1 MTGGD
6 RKDPGKHMNK
16 ENGLRMS
23 RHYIQKIGTAIL
35 AATMAAGMIPA
46 QVFAAE
52 DNNPTEK
59 TETVYTVL
67 NPDGSVNSTVVSAW
81 LHDDDGLHNVK
92 EDLKLKNVENVKG
105 DDKPSVSGETY
116 TWNSSEKDIWYKGDA
131 TKELPVSVLIDYTL
145 DGKDIKAE
153 DLAGKS
159 GKLGIRIRFTNNVG
173 KQVQLNGKTVT
184 VHPSFLAGGMMD
196 MDAENCKNVKCAQGK
211 IVSDGTNEF
220 LAFAAVPGLEETMQ
234 QAGLSDMAKELDIS
248 DEIEITAD
256 VKEYDP
262 SGLMM
267 AMTNDL
273 DLEEIPQLGSVS
285 ELTGGVKQLYDA
297 SLQLEDG
304 SKQLYD
310 GTSQLKAGIQPL
322 TSALPQISQL
332 GDAATQLHNGTS
344 TLKAGLLAYT
354 AGEEQLAAGTKQ
366 LYGITDGI
374 GQVQSSVSSTD
385 GSVMTLKKGSESL
398 AAGLKQLQGSV
409 DQLDAAGVNQLLAD
423 AKTQLEGM
431 QQTVAKDRQV
441 LTGLQTSMSSASAS
455 MTQLQQAM
463 PQFEAAVQDAAG
475 QMQTIA
481 GTIAADNQMIAD
493 SQTQLTA
500 AKTSVTNQIDA
511 SIQALTDAKAAVAQ
525 SAAATD
531 ASSQQAASETN
542 ASIQQAVAA
551 ANAELPADK
560 QITVNAAATAATA
573 QVDTTQIDAQ
583 IAALQQAK
591 ADVAAVQDL
600 NSLKALDGTQLMAD
614 LQGIQKTLE
623 KVGQTLTP
631 MAGQL
636 TDAGKALDG
645 LDADLTASIQTLDG
659 MQQQMQGMKLPENI
673 DALKAGVAQLSA
685 GADSLNTGVAALET
699 GLAQLQTQSKAALDQ
714 VNAGADQLTGNNA
727 ALVAGATQLDDGTAQ
742 LEGQKGRLSEL
753 GSGMSQLTS
762 AVDQL
767 NSGARQLYDGNQEF
781 VSSGTKKLNDSVNVA
796 AGDLEVFKKLA
807 GDVRDLNAE
816 YEVFAGAPKDAET
829 RTMYVFRTQEIQSDK
844 KADDGNQPAG
854 SKDKTADKEADK

>member
-1 MTGGD
+1 M
-6 RKDPGKHMNK
+6 
-16 ENGLRMS
+16 
-23 RHYIQKIGTAIL
+23 
-35 AATMAAGMIPA
+35 
-46 QVFAAE
+46 
-52 DNNPTEK
+52 
-59 TETVYTVL
+59 
-67 NPDGSVNSTVVSAW
+67 
-81 LHDDDGLHNVK
+81 
-92 EDLKLKNVENVKG
+92 
-105 DDKPSVSGETY
+105 
-116 TWNSSEKDIWYKGDA
+116 
-131 TKELPVSVLIDYTL
+131 
-145 DGKDIKAE
+145 
-153 DLAGKS
+153 
-159 GKLGIRIRFTNNVG
+159 
-173 KQVQLNGKTVT
+173 
-184 VHPSFLAGGMMD
+184 
-196 MDAENCKNVKCAQGK
+196 
-211 IVSDGTNEF
+211 
-220 LAFAAVPGLEETMQ
+220 
-234 QAGLSDMAKELDIS
+234 
-248 DEIEITAD
+248 
-256 VKEYDP
+256 
-262 SGLMM
+262 
-267 AMTNDL
+267 
-273 DLEEIPQLGSVS
+273 
-285 ELTGGVKQLYDA
+285 
-297 SLQLEDG
+297 
-304 SKQLYD
+304 
-310 GTSQLKAGIQPL
+310 
-322 TSALPQISQL
+322 
-332 GDAATQLHNGTS
+332 
-344 TLKAGLLAYT
+344 
-354 AGEEQLAAGTKQ
+354 
-366 LYGITDGI
+366 
-374 GQVQSSVSSTD
+374 
-385 GSVMTLKKGSESL
+385 
-398 AAGLKQLQGSV
+398 
-409 DQLDAAGVNQLLAD
+409 
-423 AKTQLEGM
+423 
-431 QQTVAKDRQV
+431 
-441 LTGLQTSMSSASAS
+441 
-455 MTQLQQAM
+455 
-463 PQFEAAVQDAAG
+463 
-475 QMQTIA
+475 
-481 GTIAADNQMIAD
+481 
-493 SQTQLTA
+493 
-500 AKTSVTNQIDA
+500 
-511 SIQALTDAKAAVAQ
+511 
-525 SAAATD
+525 
-531 ASSQQAASETN
+531 
-542 ASIQQAVAA
+542 
-551 ANAELPADK
+551 
-560 QITVNAAATAATA
+560 NAAATAATA
-573 QVDTTQIDAQ
+573 QVDTTQIDSQ

>member
-1 MTGGD
+1 
-6 RKDPGKHMNK
+6 MNK

-131 TKELPVSVLIDYTL
+131 TKELPVSVQIDYTL
-145 DGKDIKAE
+145 DGRDIKAE

-310 GTSQLKAGIQPL
+310 GTSQLKAG
-322 TSALPQISQL
+322 
-332 GDAATQLHNGTS
+332 
-344 TLKAGLLAYT
+344 LLAYT

-409 DQLDAAGVNQLLAD
+409 DQLDAAGVNQLLAG

-441 LTGLQTSMSSASAS
+441 LTALQTSMSSASAS

-475 QMQTIA
+475 QMQTITD
-481 GTIAADNQMIAD
+481 TIAADNQMIAD

-511 SIQALTDAKAAVAQ
+511 SIQALTDAKAAVVQ
-525 SAAATD
+525 SAEATD

-573 QVDTTQIDAQ
+573 QVDTTQIDSQ